1 VHFQTT
7 DVHWPWNPVA
17 PFAGLYVAPDLRE
30 RFYERQRRLAA
41 AAGLARP
48 INPSRYPAEA
58 YEKTGISRLAH
69 IDAARSLYDEGMA
82 HNDYQLGQLVER
94 LKAAGEWEH
103 TLLIV
108 AADHGYGHALQL
120 FDSPPPP
127 WRPLFNPFRTRIPM
141 IVVWPGRIAAGQ
153 RFSQPVSMIDM
164 LPTILELAGLPM
176 PEVMQGQ
183 SLAPLLLGEEGWEP
197 RPVIL
202 DEFYVDPET
211 EELSGSIEVIDGR
224 WGASL
229 EINPD
234 PEEEPEEQRPVPL
247 LLYDL
252 WNDPY
257 CLHSVH
263 EERPDLVEK
272 YTEFLEAQWEA
283 HQALG
288 QRFTRS
294 GEVAL
299 TPEQL
304 ETLRAL
310 GYIQ

>member
-1 VHFQTT
+1 
-7 DVHWPWNPVA
+7 
-17 PFAGLYVAPDLRE
+17 
-30 RFYERQRRLAA
+30 
-41 AAGLARP
+41 
-48 INPSRYPAEA
+48 
-58 YEKTGISRLAH
+58 
-69 IDAARSLYDEGMA
+69 MA
-82 HNDYQLGQLVER
+82 HQDYQLRQLVER

-108 AADHGYGHALQL
+108 AADHGPWHAGLRDPSL
-120 FDSPPPP
+120 TDHDPM
-127 WRPLFNPFRTRIPM
+127 FRNIVTRIPLL
-141 IVVWPGRIAAGQ
+141 IVWPGRIADGQ
-153 RFSQPVSMIDM
+153 RFSQPVSMIDV
-164 LPTILELAGLPM
+164 LPTILDLVGLPM

-202 DEFYVDPET
+202 DEFRVDEET
-211 EELSGSIEVIDGR
+211 DGELRGVIEVIDGR

-234 PEEEPEEQRPVPL
+234 PEQPLERRRPVPL

-252 WNDPY
+252 WNDPM
-257 CLHSVH
+257 CLNSLH
-263 EERPDLVEK
+263 EEHPVLVEK
-272 YTEFLEAQWEA
+272 YTAFLEAQWEA
-283 HQALG
+283 HQALAQG
-288 QRFTRS
+288 FTRS

-304 ETLRAL
+304 QTLRAL